1 MADLKMEIHE
11 IIEVFEESEGSN
23 WAKVLMKVSWND
35 GPVGLEI
42 RSLDLSTIESDKPR
56 ISKGIRLSDE
66 ALTTLLYKLIE
77 MGLGKKKHIKQLL
90 KDRDS
95 SIFGEEDEIEEDDEN
110 YLSEDDIFGSEE
122 KIRKVKIRRIKD

>member
-1 MADLKMEIHE
+1 MADLKMEIDE
-11 IIEVFEESEGSN
+11 IIEVLEESEGSN

-90 KDRDS
+90 KDRDC
-95 SIFGEEDEIEEDDEN
+95 SIFGEEDEKEEYDD
-110 YLSEDDIFGSEE
+110 LSEDDIFGKE

>member
-1 MADLKMEIHE
+1 MADLKMEIDE
-11 IIEVFEESEGSN
+11 IIEVLEESEGSN

-90 KDRDS
+90 KDRDC
-95 SIFGEEDEIEEDDEN
+95 SIFGEEDEKEEYDD
-110 YLSEDDIFGSEE
+110 LSEDDIFGEE

>member
-11 IIEVFEESEGSN
+11 IIEVLEESEGSN

-90 KDRDS
+90 KDRDC
-95 SIFGEEDEIEEDDEN
+95 SIFGEEDEKEEYDD
-110 YLSEDDIFGSEE
+110 LSEDDIFGEE

>member
-1 MADLKMEIHE
+1 MADLKMEIDE
-11 IIEVFEESEGSN
+11 IIEVLEESEGSN

-90 KDRDS
+90 KDRDC
-95 SIFGEEDEIEEDDEN
+95 SIFGEENEKDEYDD
-110 YLSEDDIFGSEE
+110 LSEDDIFGEE

>member
-1 MADLKMEIHE
+1 MADLKMEIDE
-11 IIEVFEESEGSN
+11 IIEVLEESEGSN

-90 KDRDS
+90 KDRDC
-95 SIFGEEDEIEEDDEN
+95 SIFGEEDEKEEYDD
-110 YLSEDDIFGSEE
+110 LSEDDIFGEE
-122 KIRKVKIRRIKD
+122 KIRKVKIKRIKD